1 MSFDLFGEATKCD
14 IRVGYISTERG
25 FVDNIGIHEANQY
38 AKLNP
43 GTQFIFRNR
52 EKVDYLN
59 INEVNRLQPEDMLP
73 KSNAGDGGECKGIT
87 GLNPEG
93 DTNINI
99 DEGLGLTDVIFDST
113 GKQLN
118 RDTTRAH
125 FYGGGGVGVQGN
137 PVVGLDGSLMKVDI
151 ISSGFGYQYPPLV
164 SIEDDRGVGSGA
176 VAIAILSDQTEG
188 VEELYNQEEDYEEY
202 NMKLCVPPLQGVG
215 FGQRYGPDGE
225 DLGEWNPGMYI
236 GTQRDPIGKQIQKY
250 QDLLSTLGQ
259 GARVADLGAGRRLDP
274 SKTKILEWWT
284 TRDKVPLKV
293 VGPEGAN
300 RTKYDVYGWWWGA
313 NPGTNPIGEI
323 DNLYIKLFGRRGE
336 PSGLAFW
343 QNHRASGK
351 SLDWIEK
358 SMKEQP
364 EWERVCYGECKPN
377 MQDCTYKF
385 GTYWEY
391 DKKAFMNRFAISPV
405 PPSNVKGTD
414 MAGKTY
420 TFEWQEEFPWPGEYT
435 FRVQADND
443 AKLYLDNQPLDEGD
457 VKIGSGGAEGHVLS
471 KPLKFKKTIT
481 EKGVHKIS
489 IDLFNH
495 LKKEIVKKTTN
506 LSDVTQD
513 VESDVVTFKVTSSAS
528 YANGFQ
534 ILDLDVDVEKRYRGP
549 QLNETLTR
557 TVEYGRPY
565 KVQFRS
571 AGKGSLKSGKLIK
584 FTGLHSANDPIEVTN
599 NNKRLC
605 LKDGHGGDCNA
616 SFTIDKGNVR
626 FSDDGKTIEGT
637 GKATFTLSWSD
648 NPRTAGTA
656 LGTIEIM
663 DKKWTQSGRSGSKTQ
678 TVTISA
684 PNDGGSYES
693 HIKLR
698 NKGEKVI
705 EMEEWTDED
714 WSDIVASCTSGKFY
728 DISGSTCK
736 FMVPTPPAKVPST
749 LQNENLD
756 IIFNT
761 VDWIG
766 KSNRKL
772 WKINPGAGKDANFIN
787 RFGVL
792 PFDPT
797 AVDKIEKRVT
807 RDVVKESKAT
817 VKFLRENGKNYMKVT
832 GTGKAKVFFELN
844 VNDRPG
850 ISSLALTEIK
860 IKAND
865 GDVILRR
872 DPNRRFANE
881 RASGEFTAGQKY
893 LVKTIGA
900 STGAGSIIGVDKTTI
915 GYDDDITGGY
925 DQNGLLKI
933 TGVTPI
939 NTTEKITED
948 VMGYPDHPNASTDD
962 YAGIHDIIWNNI
974 KFPNDGNYSIEIMV
988 DDNVVLTFSH
998 PGREN
1003 IIIRKDGFKIRGD
1016 GSTATGKSF
1025 QVKYFREGTY
1035 TLKAELEQIAGKPIA
1050 KGNPMALA
1058 VQIKTAFIVEDVEV
1072 ISSKSWLQNAMGVA
1086 MVIDAPMPPIP
1097 TEIPPE
1103 QQGRCPNNPIWTT
1116 RFQRGAEQ
1124 NWYPVR
1130 VDFWEKF
1137 MNRYAISPIPPL
1149 GAEGSDGSGVSYI
1162 NNWKIDLP
1170 HEGFYG
1176 LRAAIDSIGK
1186 IFIDG
1191 NEVLGSKTTPKLSLY
1206 DHKSINTAKIFL
1218 TKGSHQ
1224 ITVQVENDKQYAF
1237 NIIDKKI
1244 FSTADWASKQN
1255 TKVTEIVGP
1264 KNIDVT
1270 FKVSIAT
1277 MYGAGIKLFVDNT
1290 TLFDDNKGYKQPSV
1304 SETHNHSIEVG
1315 KVYDVEFT
1323 STNQTVVPGS
1333 LSPTRKALIID
1344 GEASSAGDRSI
1355 TAGGKVYQFDNDGS
1369 DWDMNAT
1376 FRIIEGNGRFEE
1388 SGGEPMFQRG
1398 NKGGIPTI
1406 VGTGRQTIE
1415 LWWNDTGGEEENLG
1429 KAIRTIRI
1437 GNAVW
1442 DATSTYSSNK
1452 VNLADRTRTIELG
1465 SGAKTGDK
1473 VKNLN
1478 NNSAIQL
1485 RTKGKNVVEME
1496 DIPGDFSAGTGGT
1509 NNEAFWFK
1517 DVVCSAT
1524 EGEFYD
1530 LNGRTCKFRIPSK
1543 DRTEI
1548 EYGKGLMS
1556 GSAKNGVTYSGPSLS
1571 TYASG
1576 ELGPFITP
1584 TWNTDEEYIKTHNGT
1599 TWTMTWS
1606 NVDFPE
1612 DGTYDIKAEADDV
1625 LTVKLNGIEI
1635 CKATVDSRYND
1646 LMDGEALKPIENHS
1660 FNAPKGKQT
1669 LELTLFNRDFQSP
1682 FGSNPAVAAVK
1693 ITKKTN
1699 VAKIDPRTGKAK
1711 GKPWT
1716 VNPIGVSAILIP
1728 PPCPKMITG
1737 VGTVDRVEIDDPGNG
1752 FTPPVRAGDTE
1763 SPTYPVGL
1771 GLDDIKILD
1780 GGINYGDGDV
1790 VCVKD
1795 NITGEERCYIP
1806 EFGPFGEII
1815 KVVITD
1821 PPPGVP
1827 DIFPPSTGE
1836 PIPPELPPPVGPSP
1850 EGPTGS
1856 SFMLTSTP
1864 QIRVRSIK
1872 PKVPTG
1878 ISFRAAPQYRIIRD
1892 PIEIPDP
1899 ARLIQVTDLVGLKR
1913 TGFYDGRPYYGA
1925 VFYKDGIRY
1934 AGYYQTAGK
1943 LVQIYDTLQESIDA
1957 RIITPVSAIQRQGT
1971 DINSNDPRLNIP
1983 GTPNNLI

>member
-1 MSFDLFGEATKCD
+1 MSFNLFGPATKCD
-14 IRVGYISTERG
+14 IRVGYISTDRG
-25 FVDNIGIHEANQY
+25 FVDHVGLHEANQY

-52 EKVDYLN
+52 EKVQYLN
-59 INEVNRLQPEDMLP
+59 INEVNNLEPEDMLP
-73 KSNAGDGGECKGIT
+73 KSNAGDDGNCKGIT

-93 DTNINI
+93 DNSLNIE
-99 DEGLGLTDVIFDST
+99 EGLGLTDVVIDQT
-113 GKQLN
+113 GRQLN
-118 RDTTRAH
+118 RDTTRVN

-137 PVVGLDGSLMKVDI
+137 PVVGVDGSLMAVDVVHK
-151 ISSGFGYQYPPLV
+151 GFGYQYPPLV
-164 SIEDDRGVGSGA
+164 AIEDDRGVGSGA
-176 VAIAILSDQTEG
+176 VAISVLNNETEG
-188 VEELYNQEEDYEEY
+188 TEELYNQEEDFEY
-202 NMKLCVPPLQGVG
+202 YKLDQCIPPTQGLG
-215 FGQRYGPDGE
+215 FGQRFGPNGE

-236 GTQRDPIGKQIQKY
+236 GTQRDPISRQIEKY
-250 QDLLSTLGQ
+250 QDLLATLGE
-259 GARVADLGAGRRLDP
+259 GSHSSNLGTGKRLDP
-274 SKTKILEWWT
+274 TKTRILEWWT
-284 TRDKVPLKV
+284 TRDKPPLKV
-293 VGPEGAN
+293 VGPDSTT
-300 RTKYDVYGWWWGA
+300 RTKYDVHHWCWGA
-313 NPGTNPIGEI
+313 NAGTNPIGEI

-336 PSGLAFW
+336 PDGLAFW

-364 EWERVCYGECKPN
+364 EWNRVCKGECIPV
-377 MQDCTYKF
+377 MQDVTYLF
-385 GTYWEY
+385 GSYWEY
-391 DKKAFMNRFAISPV
+391 DKNVFLNSFGISPV

-420 TFEWQEEFPWPGEYT
+420 TFEWQENFPWEGEYT

-443 AKLYLDNQPLDEGD
+443 ARLYFDNEPMSVFNNSDSRDIKDINLGT
-457 VKIGSGGAEGHVLS
+457 GGAAGHVLS
-471 KPLKFKKTIT
+471 APLKFKKNIT
-481 EKGVHKIS
+481 RRGVHKIS
-489 IDLFNH
+489 IDLDNRQ
-495 LKKEIVKKTTN
+495 KKKIVQKTTN
-506 LSDVTQD
+506 LSEVTQNA
-513 VESDVVTFKVTSSAS
+513 ESDVVTFKVTSSAN

-534 ILDLDVDVEKRYRGP
+534 ILDLDIDVEKRYKGP

-584 FTGLHSANDPIEVTN
+584 FTGLHGANDPIEVTN
-599 NNKRLC
+599 NNTRLC

-637 GKATFTLSWSD
+637 GKATFTLSWND

-663 DKKWTQSGRSGSKTQ
+663 DKSWTQSGRSGSKTQ

-728 DISGSTCK
+728 DINGSTCK

-749 LQNENLD
+749 LKDDRLEKV
-756 IIFNT
+756 FNT

-766 KSNRKL
+766 KANRKL

-797 AVDKIEKRVT
+797 EVEKIEKRVT
-807 RDVVKESKAT
+807 RDVVTESKAN
-817 VKFLRENGKNYMKVT
+817 VKFLTENGKNYMKVT

-872 DPNRRFANE
+872 DPNRRYANE

-900 STGAGSIIGVDKTTI
+900 SSGAGSRIGVDKTTI
-915 GYDDDITGGY
+915 GYDDDYDNGY

-933 TGVTPI
+933 TAVTPI

-948 VMGYPDHPNASTDD
+948 VMGYPDYPNASTDD
-962 YAGIHDIIWNNI
+962 YAGTHDIIWDNI

-998 PGREN
+998 TGREN

-1016 GSTATGKSF
+1016 GSTGTGKSF
-1025 QVKYFREGTY
+1025 DVKYFREGSY
-1035 TLKAELEQIAGKPIA
+1035 TLKAELEQIPGKPLA

-1058 VQIKTAFIVEDVEV
+1058 IQIKTAFVVEDVEV
-1072 ISSKSWLQNAMGVA
+1072 ISSESWNNNPMAVG
-1086 MVIDAPMPPIP
+1086 MVIDAPMPIIP
-1097 TEIPPE
+1097 QELPPE
-1103 QQGRCPNNPIWTT
+1103 QKGRCPRNPIWTT
-1116 RFQRGAEQ
+1116 RFPRAEQ
-1124 NWYPVR
+1124 TWYPVK
-1130 VDFWEKF
+1130 VDAWKKF

-1149 GAEGSDGSGVSYI
+1149 GTPGSDGAGVSYI
-1162 NNWKIDLP
+1162 NNWQVDLP

-1176 LRAAIDSIGK
+1176 LKATIDNSGK
-1186 IFIDG
+1186 ILIDG
-1191 NEVLGSKTTPKLSLY
+1191 NEILGSNMSKANSLSPNLVKT
-1206 DHKSINTAKIFL
+1206 FL

-1224 ITVQVENDKQYAF
+1224 ITVQVENDKQYEF

-1255 TKVTEIVGP
+1255 NTQVTVENEATSTDVVFKVTSSANYANGI
-1264 KNIDVT
+1264 NIN
-1270 FKVSIAT
+1270 
-1277 MYGAGIKLFVDNT
+1277 G
-1290 TLFDDNKGYKQPSV
+1290 LFDVEKTYKGPQIN
-1304 SETHNHSIEVG
+1304 ETFTRTVEYG
-1315 KVYDVEFT
+1315 KVYDVQLRSAGKGKFT
-1323 STNQTVVPGS
+1323 YGKGVAFTGLHSANNPIEVTSNNTRLCLKDGHGGDCNASFTIDKGNVKFSDDGKSIIGEGKATFTLSWNDNPRTAGTALGTIQIGDKKWTQSGRSGSQQRTVMITDDKKTGS
-1333 LSPTRKALIID
+1333 LD
-1344 GEASSAGDRSI
+1344 
-1355 TAGGKVYQFDNDGS
+1355 
-1369 DWDMNAT
+1369 
-1376 FRIIEGNGRFEE
+1376 
-1388 SGGEPMFQRG
+1388 
-1398 NKGGIPTI
+1398 
-1406 VGTGRQTIE
+1406 
-1415 LWWNDTGGEEENLG
+1415 
-1429 KAIRTIRI
+1429 
-1437 GNAVW
+1437 
-1442 DATSTYSSNK
+1442 
-1452 VNLADRTRTIELG
+1452 
-1465 SGAKTGDK
+1465 
-1473 VKNLN
+1473 
-1478 NNSAIQL
+1478 SAIQL
-1485 RTKGKNVVEME
+1485 RTKGEKVLQME
-1496 DIPGDFSAGTGGT
+1496 EWTDNDWQDI
-1509 NNEAFWFK
+1509 
-1517 DVVCSAT
+1517 VCSAS
-1524 EGEFYD
+1524 GGKFYD
-1530 LNGRTCKFRIPSK
+1530 INGSKCKFK
-1543 DRTEI
+1543 I
-1548 EYGKGLMS
+1548 EAENKVETVYGEGLVS
-1556 GSAKNGVTYSGPSLS
+1556 GSAKAGVTYSGPSLA
-1571 TYASG
+1571 TYANG

-1584 TWNTDEEYIKTHNGT
+1584 TWNTDEEYIETHNGT

-1612 DGTYDIKAEADDV
+1612 DGTYDIKAEADDE
-1625 LTVKLNGIEI
+1625 LTVKLNGIQI
-1635 CKATVDSRYND
+1635 CRATVDSRYTTRH
-1646 LMDGEALKPIENHS
+1646 DGKELKPIENHS

-1669 LELTLFNRDFQSP
+1669 LELTLFNRDFQAP

-1737 VGTVDRVEIDDPGNG
+1737 VGKVDRVDIFDPGNG
-1752 FTPPVRAGDTE
+1752 FTPPVRPSEEE
-1763 SPTYPVGL
+1763 SPSYPVGL
-1771 GLDDIKILD
+1771 GLDDLQVVD
-1780 GGINYGDGDV
+1780 GGINYGPGDV

-1795 NITGEERCYIP
+1795 IITGEERCFEP
-1806 EFGPFGEII
+1806 EFGPFGEIT
-1815 KVVITD
+1815 KVTTD
-1821 PPPGVP
+1821 PGDRDPE
-1827 DIFPPSTGE
+1827 DITTLPPST
-1836 PIPPELPPPVGPSP
+1836 PPSDL
-1850 EGPTGS
+1850 
-1856 SFMLTSTP
+1856 FMLTATP
-1864 QIRVRSIK
+1864 QVRVRSRGRD
-1872 PKVPTG
+1872 PGTGQRKVPTG
-1878 ISFRAAPQYRIIRD
+1878 ISAQFAPQFRVIRD
-1892 PIEIPDP
+1892 PIVMTDP
-1899 ARLIQVTDLVGLKR
+1899 AKLIQVTDLVGLKR
-1913 TGFYDGRPYYGA
+1913 TGFYDGKPYYGA

-1934 AGYYQTAGK
+1934 AGYYQTVGE
-1943 LVQIYDTLQESIDA
+1943 LIQIYDTLQESIDA
-1957 RIITPVSAIQRQGT
+1957 RVTTPPSAIQRQGT
-1971 DINSNDPRLNIP
+1971 DINSNNPRLNIP
-1983 GTPNNLI
+1983 GTPDNLI

>member
-14 IRVGYISTERG
+14 IRVGYISTDRG

-59 INEVNRLQPEDMLP
+59 INEVNRLLPEDMLP
-73 KSNAGDGGECKGIT
+73 KSNAGEGGDCKGIT
-87 GLNPEG
+87 GLNPQG
-93 DTNINI
+93 DTSVNI
-99 DEGLGLTDVIFDST
+99 DEGLGLTDVVFDTT
-113 GKQLN
+113 GQQLI

-137 PVVGLDGSLMKVDI
+137 PVVGVDGSLMSVDVVHP
-151 ISSGFGYQYPPLV
+151 GFGYQYPPLV

-176 VAIAILSDQTEG
+176 VAIAILDDRTEG
-188 VEELYNQEEDYEEY
+188 VEELYNREEDYEEY
-202 NMKLCVPPLQGVG
+202 DLDQCIPPLQGVG
-215 FGQRYGPDGE
+215 FGRRYGPNGE
-225 DLGEWNPGMYI
+225 DLGDWNPGMYI
-236 GTQRDPIGKQIQKY
+236 GTQRDPIAKQIQKY
-250 QDLLSTLGQ
+250 QDLLSNIRQ
-259 GARVADLGAGRRLDP
+259 NAYVSDLGSGRRLD
-274 SKTKILEWWT
+274 STKTKILEWWT

-293 VGPEGAN
+293 VGPEETT
-300 RTKYDVYGWWWGA
+300 RTKYDVFNWSWGA
-313 NPGTNPIGEI
+313 NTGTNPIGEI
-323 DNLYIKLFGRRGE
+323 DNLYIKLLGRRGE
-336 PSGLAFW
+336 PAGLEYW
-343 QNHRASGK
+343 QNLRDSGQ
-351 SLDWIEK
+351 SLAQIEEG
-358 SMKEQP
+358 MKLQP
-364 EWERVCYGECKPN
+364 EYKNIILTGNKPVMPDVTYLYG
-377 MQDCTYKF
+377 Q
-385 GTYWEY
+385 YWEY
-391 DKKAFMNRFAISPV
+391 DKKSFMNSFAISPV

-420 TFEWQEEFPWPGEYT
+420 TFEWQEDFPWEGEYT

-443 AKLYLDNQPLDEGD
+443 ARLYFDNEPLSKGD
-457 VKIGSGGAEGHVLS
+457 VKIGSGGAAGNVIS
-471 KPLKFKKTIT
+471 KPLTFKKTIT
-481 EKGVHKIS
+481 QPGVHKIS

-495 LKKEIVKKTTN
+495 QTKEIVQKTTN
-506 LSDVTQD
+506 LSEVTQNA
-513 VESDVVTFKVTSSAS
+513 ESDVVKFKITSSAS

-534 ILDLDVDVEKRYRGP
+534 ILDLDIDVEKRYKGP
-549 QLNETLTR
+549 QLNETITK

-605 LKDGHGGDCNA
+605 LKDGDGGDCNA

-637 GKATFTLSWSD
+637 GRATFTLSWND
-648 NPRTAGTA
+648 NPRSAGTA

-714 WSDIVASCTSGKFY
+714 WSDIIASCSSGKFY
-728 DISGSTCK
+728 DINGSTCK
-736 FMVPTPPAKVPST
+736 FMVPTPPTQIPST
-749 LQNENLD
+749 LKDENLD

-761 VDWIG
+761 VDWME
-766 KSNRKL
+766 KANRKL
-772 WKINPGAGKDANFIN
+772 WKINPGAGKDANFLN

-797 AVDKIEKRVT
+797 EVEKIEKRVT
-807 RDVVKESKAT
+807 RDVIKQSKAS
-817 VKFLRENGKNYMKVT
+817 VKFLRGEDGKNYMKVT

-860 IKAND
+860 IRAND

-900 STGAGSIIGVDKTTI
+900 SSGAGSIIGVDKTTI

-933 TGVTPI
+933 TAVAPI

-948 VMGYPDHPNASTDD
+948 VLGYPDHPNASTDD
-962 YAGIHDIIWNNI
+962 YAGIHDILWNNI

-988 DDNVVLTFSH
+988 DDNVVLTFIH
-998 PGREN
+998 PGRED
-1003 IIIRKDGFKIRGD
+1003 IVIRKDGFKIRGD
-1016 GSTATGKSF
+1016 GSTGTGKSF
-1025 QVKYFREGTY
+1025 DVKYFREGTY
-1035 TLKAELEQIAGKPIA
+1035 TLKAELEQLAGKPIA

-1072 ISSKSWLQNAMGVA
+1072 ISIKSWNQNPMGVG

-1097 TEIPPE
+1097 TEIPPV

-1116 RFQRGAEQ
+1116 RTQKGVEE

-1130 VDFWEKF
+1130 VDFWEQF

-1149 GAEGSDGSGVSYI
+1149 GADGSDGAGVSYI
-1162 NNWKIDLP
+1162 NNWEVELP

-1176 LRAAIDSIGK
+1176 LRAAIDKIGK

-1191 NEVLGSKTTPKLSLY
+1191 NEILGSKTTPKLSLY
-1206 DHKSINTAKIFL
+1206 NNISPNTAKIFL
-1218 TKGSHQ
+1218 TKGTHQ
-1224 ITVQVENDKQYAF
+1224 ITVQVENDKQYEF
-1237 NIIDKKI
+1237 NLIDKKI
-1244 FSTADWASKQN
+1244 FNTADWASKQN
-1255 TKVTEIVGP
+1255 TKITEIIGP

-1290 TLFDDNKGYKQPSV
+1290 TLFDDNKGYKEPSV
-1304 SETHNHSIEVG
+1304 SETHTHSIEVG

-1344 GEASSAGDRSI
+1344 GEASSAGDRRI
-1355 TAGGKVYQFDNDGS
+1355 RAGGKVYQFDNDGS

-1376 FRIIEGNGRFEE
+1376 FRITEGNGRFEE
-1388 SGGEPMFQRG
+1388 SGGT
-1398 NKGGIPTI
+1398 PTI

-1415 LWWNDTGGEEENLG
+1415 LWWNDTGGEEENLA

-1437 GNAVW
+1437 GNVAW

-1465 SGAKTGDK
+1465 SGTKTGDK
-1473 VKNLN
+1473 TQNIN

-1509 NNEAFWFK
+1509 NNEAFFFK

-1548 EYGKGLMS
+1548 EYGKGLVS
-1556 GSAKNGVTYSGPSLS
+1556 GSAKDGVTYTGPSLA
-1571 TYASG
+1571 TYANG

-1584 TWNTDEEYIKTHNGT
+1584 TWNTDEEYIRTHNGT

-1612 DGTYDIKAEADDV
+1612 DGTYDIKAEADDE
-1625 LTVKLNGIEI
+1625 LTVKLNGIQI
-1635 CKATVDSRYND
+1635 CRATVDSRYTTRH
-1646 LMDGEALKPIENHS
+1646 DGKELKPIENHS
-1660 FNAPKGKQT
+1660 FSAPKGKQT

-1682 FGSNPAVAAVK
+1682 FSSNPAVAAVK

-1737 VGTVDRVEIDDPGNG
+1737 IGRVDRVEIDDPGNG
-1752 FTPPVRAGDTE
+1752 FTPPVLPSGIE
-1763 SPTYPVGL
+1763 SPSYSVGL

-1780 GGINYGDGDV
+1780 GGINYGPGDV

-1795 NITGEERCYIP
+1795 NITGEERCFEP
-1806 EFGPFGEII
+1806 EFGPFGEIT
-1815 KVVITD
+1815 KVVIID
-1821 PPPGVP
+1821 PPPGEP
-1827 DIFPPSTGE
+1827 DIAPPSTGE
-1836 PIPPELPPPVGPSP
+1836 PIGEGSP
-1850 EGPTGS
+1850 
-1856 SFMLTSTP
+1856 FMLTSTP
-1864 QIRVRSIK
+1864 QVRVRSRG
-1872 PKVPTG
+1872 KVPTG
-1878 ISFRAAPQYRIIRD
+1878 ISFRGVPQYRIIRD
-1892 PIEIPDP
+1892 PIIIPAPD
-1899 ARLIQVTDLVGLKR
+1899 RLIQVTDLVGLKR

-1925 VFYKDGIRY
+1925 VFYKNGIRY
-1934 AGYYQTAGK
+1934 AGYYQTTGK
-1943 LVQIYDTLQESIDA
+1943 LIQIYDTLQESIDA
-1957 RIITPVSAIQRQGT
+1957 RVTTPPSAIQRQGT
-1971 DINSNDPRLNIP
+1971 DINSNNSRLNIP